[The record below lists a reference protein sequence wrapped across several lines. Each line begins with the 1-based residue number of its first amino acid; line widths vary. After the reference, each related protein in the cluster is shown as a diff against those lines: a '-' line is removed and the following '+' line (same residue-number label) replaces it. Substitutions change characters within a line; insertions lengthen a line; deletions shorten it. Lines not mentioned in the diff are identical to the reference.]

1 MKSIQATA
9 LILWMV
15 IFIAASFILGQFLAS
30 KGILDVTSVITGQ
43 THDTKVE
50 NDETEDELANDVVIT
65 KVGQE
70 TVRIGLN
77 VAYDYF
83 SDYYKEYINYIMNN
97 IDIYSES
104 ESIVIN
110 NTLAS
115 DYVFYAVSRKVDIF
129 KYKSNE
135 DNNVISISEAE
146 MNSFV
151 DKMFEKEIDE
161 SFKKQSKYG
170 YDKTSKKYIMDKI
183 DDSVEY
189 LQELQNI
196 ENISANELVLT
207 YKCSKLEGS
216 KELAKEMETIK
227 LTCIYKGGR
236 YIITEVKI

>member
-1 MKSIQATA
+1 MKSIQTTA

-15 IFIAASFILGQFLAS
+15 IFIAASFILGQFLVS
-30 KGILDVTSVITGQ
+30 KGILDITSVITGQ
-43 THDTKVE
+43 RH
-50 NDETEDELANDVVIT
+50 NDGVKKEEAEDELANDVVIN

-77 VAYDYF
+77 VASGYF
-83 SDYYKEYINYIMNN
+83 SEYYKDYINYILNN

-104 ESIVIN
+104 ESIAIN
-110 NTLAS
+110 NMLAS
-115 DYVFYAVSRKVDIF
+115 DYVFYAVSRKVDVF
-129 KYKSNE
+129 KYESNE

-146 MNSFV
+146 INSFI

-183 DDSVEY
+183 DDSEEY
-189 LQELQNI
+189 FQELQKI

-207 YKCSKLEGS
+207 YSCSKPEGS
-216 KELAKEMETIK
+216 RELAKEIETIK

-236 YIITEVKI
+236 YIINEIQI